1 MGLMQPDDVST
12 DNRDDST
19 PSSAEMHP
27 ARASL
32 LNRLLDHAGTS
43 LTAGALG
50 GLLLFGVEAIDRL
63 GALWASFNSLTEA
76 LLFVLYLSPTIFL
89 GILAGAVVG
98 PALAVL
104 GWPVAPLARLLSGR
118 FGKRAEAVA
127 CVVLA
132 AGMTA
137 VLGVALGLSLRA
149 MGIRSLRR
157 IGLTLAM
164 YFTDANAP
172 LLAQMAQSAAKW
184 FFPLILAGLF
194 AATAGLLIGS
204 QLVTS
209 GPDRFGST
217 IRRLIAACG
226 TFCLVGLYVFDS
238 RFEFA
243 RYDTI
248 VHIPAAVL
256 QCLVAAFLAAVL
268 LRGVRKPAAGR
279 LASRFALA
287 VLAFGVLS
295 SAFVV
300 FHIGSNENLKA
311 LLWRR
316 SVVARRAYQA
326 AVMLSDRDRDGYSS
340 LLAGGDL
347 DDRNPSVHPMATEI
361 PGNGIDDNCIG
372 GDLTAMPAE
381 AAVVPVAGQPKGKR
395 FVLIAIDTLR
405 ADRMS
410 LYGYG
415 RPTTPRID
423 EYARSGLVFDRCSSS
438 GTNTAVAFSA
448 MQTSQFRAAVF
459 EPNRARLFPALAK
472 AGYRTGQVNAV
483 VEDIWLRAK
492 HSSVPYRRVILDGI
506 RDFPHDVGEDFWDAD
521 AVTDAAIAYLSTLP
535 ADAPSATWVHYFD
548 PHTPRRKMAPF
559 DFGNSASDMYDTE
572 VAFADRE
579 IGRLLDWMRSSSFM
593 DDTIVVLMSDH
604 GEAFLEHGMDFH
616 GNRPYAEQVD
626 IPLVVWARG
635 LTPGRSSAP
644 SSVVDIAPTVL
655 DFLGLGPMPGSAGQ
669 SLFLPVPADRPIF
682 SETPLNIVDGPFRA
696 FAVEQ
701 NGWKLIYDVIGNTT
715 ELYNLQQ
722 DPLELHNLA
731 DSETERTAEM
741 RATLAHW
748 LDTTRSVATAT
759 EALAILE
766 NE

>member
-1 MGLMQPDDVST
+1 MQPADAST
-12 DNRDDST
+12 DNREEAS
-19 PSSAEMHP
+19 PSSVEEHP
-27 ARASL
+27 ARAAL
-32 LNRLLDHAGTS
+32 LNRVLELAGTS
-43 LTAGALG
+43 LTAGVFG

-63 GALWASFNSLTEA
+63 STLWPNFNSMSEA
-76 LLFVLYLSPTIFL
+76 LVFVLYLSPTIFL
-89 GILAGAVVG
+89 GIAAGAVAG
-98 PALAVL
+98 PLLAAV
-104 GWPVAPLARLLSGR
+104 GWPMAPITRLLEGR

-127 CVVLA
+127 CVVFA
-132 AGMTA
+132 AGITA
-137 VLGVALGLSLRA
+137 ILGLALGLMLRA
-149 MGIRSLRR
+149 MGVRSLRR
-157 IGLTLAM
+157 VGLTLAM
-164 YFTDANAP
+164 YFMDANAP
-172 LLAQMAQSAAKW
+172 LFAQLAQSAAKW
-184 FFPLILAGLF
+184 FFPLILMGIF
-194 AATAGLLIGS
+194 VGTVGMVIGS
-204 QLVTS
+204 QLVS
-209 GPDRFGST
+209 PGADRFGST
-217 IRRLIAACG
+217 TRRVIAAG
-226 TFCLVGLYVFDS
+226 GAIGLVGLYIFDS

-248 VHIPAAVL
+248 VHIPAAAL
-256 QCLVAAFLAAVL
+256 QCLLAAFLAAVL
-268 LRGVRKPAAGR
+268 LNGVRNPATRRTVGR
-279 LASRFALA
+279 LALA
-287 VLAFGVLS
+287 VLAFAVLTG
-295 SAFVV
+295 AFVG

-326 AVMLSDRDRDGYSS
+326 TVLLVDRDRDGYSS

-347 DDRNPSVHPMATEI
+347 NDTDSRVNPMATEI

-372 GDLTAMPAE
+372 GDL
-381 AAVVPVAGQPKGKR
+381 AALQVVDAADSVPGPPRGKR

-423 EYARSGLVFDRCSSS
+423 EYATSGLVFDRCSSS

-459 EPNRARLFPALAK
+459 EPERARLFPTLAK

-483 VEDIWLRAK
+483 IEDNWLRAK

-521 AVTDAAIAYLSTLP
+521 KVTDAAIEYLSSLP
-535 ADAPSATWVHYFD
+535 ADAPSATWIHYFD

-559 DFGNSASDMYDTE
+559 DFGNSPSDMYDTE
-572 VAFADRE
+572 VAFSDRE
-579 IGRLLDWMRSSSFM
+579 IGRLMDWMQSSGFM
-593 DDTIVVLMSDH
+593 DDTIVILMSDH

-626 IPLVVWARG
+626 IPLIVWARG
-635 LTPGRSSAP
+635 LEPGRTQSP

-655 DFLGLGPMPGSAGQ
+655 DFLGLAPIPGAAGQ
-669 SLFLPVPADRPIF
+669 SLFLPVSADRPIF

-701 NGWKLIYDVIGNTT
+701 DGWKLIYDVIGNTT
-715 ELYNLQQ
+715 ELYNLEQ
-722 DPLELHNLA
+722 DPHELHNMA
-731 DSETERTAEM
+731 DSETGRAATM

-748 LDTTRSVATAT
+748 LDTSRSVATAT
-759 EALAILE
+759 EALDILD